1 MAVRDMAIN
10 GGNAGTAVD
19 VSSPLPGKSKT
30 ILLIDDDEGVRHS
43 LSMLFE
49 IHGWRTI
56 AAPSGAEA
64 IIVLQNEAID
74 LIVTD
79 IFMPDFDGLE
89 MLREVSKQWPELP
102 TIVLSGKPNWGDID
116 WLRMARHLGA
126 HAVLEKTSAFD
137 DVLREVEAAV
147 LLGADAI

>member
-1 MAVRDMAIN
+1 
-10 GGNAGTAVD
+10 
-19 VSSPLPGKSKT
+19 
-30 ILLIDDDEGVRHS
+30 
-43 LSMLFE
+43 
-49 IHGWRTI
+49 
-56 AAPSGAEA
+56 
-64 IIVLQNEAID
+64 
-74 LIVTD
+74 
-79 IFMPDFDGLE
+79 MPDFDGLE

>member
-1 MAVRDMAIN
+1 MNYGD
-10 GGNAGTAVD
+10 AGTVAD
-19 VSSPLPGKSKT
+19 VSSELPDRSRT
-30 ILLIDDDEGVRHS
+30 ILLIDDEQSVRDS
-43 LSMLFE
+43 LAMLFQL
-49 IHGWRTI
+49 HGWCTVT
-56 AAPSGAEA
+56 ASSGAEA
-64 IIVLQNEAID
+64 MKVLQYEAID

-89 MLREVSKQWPELP
+89 LLREVSRRWPGLP
-102 TIVLSGKPNWGDID
+102 IIVLFGKPNWGDID

-147 LLGADAI
+147 PMTPA